1 MAYTYNALN
10 ATFTEYG
17 IPVGH
22 DVIEPYDDAKQSIKK
37 LLCFNGEPPTSEGV
51 KKQAEALASAIRVD
65 IAARIPNFPDYEVGG
80 YKGQVLI
87 GVVPSVPSNAHG
99 ENPLL
104 MGALAKELRKQQ
116 LCPVYAVFGNDDGKA
131 GEFFGFFGAAD

>member
-22 DVIEPYDDAKQSIKK
+22 DVIEPYDGVKQPIKK
-37 LLCFNGEPPTSEGV
+37 LLCFNGKPSSEDVGER
-51 KKQAEALASAIRVD
+51 AETLARIISVD
-65 IAARIPNFPDYEVGG
+65 IAARTPPNYKVGG
-80 YKGQVLI
+80 YKGHVLI